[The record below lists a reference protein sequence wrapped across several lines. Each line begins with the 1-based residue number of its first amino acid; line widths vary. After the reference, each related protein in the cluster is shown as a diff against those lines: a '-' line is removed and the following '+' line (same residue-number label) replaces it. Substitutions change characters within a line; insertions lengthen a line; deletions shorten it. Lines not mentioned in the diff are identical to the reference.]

1 MSLQL
6 PPSEKVKKKEENSS
20 HPAIA
25 RETDPLLRQ
34 ANSWGSVRSRR
45 GTSTSSVDQQHF
57 KGMMNQD
64 DGANHSGYESID
76 DSASLEQTSRR
87 TTRDEESLLY
97 GPPGSA
103 SSLPPHPDSGSQRG
117 GSNFSG
123 IQASQSGISMS
134 STSHQ
139 PVLEIPEEVYAVR
152 KAALTVLKPLT
163 RTWVSYD
170 SQNRAFSRL
179 VVVIHLTF
187 VCNQIVV
194 SVGFALS
201 MLFGMSKW
209 TRLLPGLPFWF
220 ILLPAWASHAGL
232 LWLHVLAAQALSSF
246 IAEANDSRQR
256 SDSRDHLNRTEY
268 LPLLQRSL
276 KYGLKT
282 GLLSFCL
289 FLFEI
294 LIYIRLTRGSISLS
308 GALFPLWILLTGG
321 IVHGVIC
328 KTQDMLRV
336 LCWVLAFSSVVLTI
350 LKVDYG
356 EDAIRWRIVLSPIIA
371 FLAIVSASLLYIVY
385 GHQIGYYRLTESQLT
400 AGNLYSLAAL
410 ICIVLIVMIGEVI
423 PLNRPVEV
431 ETRLFVVILAPL
443 VVCLVGMGAWVV
455 SRDEFA
461 HLLLYGGQSTVHP
474 MKLRWESRGWTTLQ
488 GRGVVAIP
496 MFGEVNFQPL
506 DCKHV
511 EMQGSNVC
519 SRLAVKLYP
528 HEDVVEEEDA
538 VFVSGD
544 LRNHPYMD
552 ARYQRFTKP
561 EHI

>member
-1 MSLQL
+1 MMS
-6 PPSEKVKKKEENSS
+6 
-20 HPAIA
+20 
-25 RETDPLLRQ
+25 
-34 ANSWGSVRSRR
+34 
-45 GTSTSSVDQQHF
+45 
-57 KGMMNQD
+57 QD
-64 DGANHSGYESID
+64 DIIPNHDGYESLD
-76 DSASLEQTSRR
+76 DSINFAQSSRQTI
-87 TTRDEESLLY
+87 RDEESLLY
-97 GPPGSA
+97 NKAGSM
-103 SSLPPHPDSGSQRG
+103 SSLPPQPDSASRYGSH
-117 GSNFSG
+117 FSG
-123 IQASQSGISMS
+123 IQASGSGMS
-134 STSHQ
+134 TSTSSHQ
-139 PVLEIPEEVYAVR
+139 PVLEIPEEVYTVR

-163 RTWVSYD
+163 RTW
-170 SQNRAFSRL
+170 
-179 VVVIHLTF
+179 
-187 VCNQIVV
+187 IVV
-194 SVGFALS
+194 SVGFALTI
-201 MLFGMSKW
+201 LFGMSKW

-220 ILLPAWASHAGL
+220 ILLPAWTSHAGL
-232 LWLHVLAAQALSSF
+232 LWLHVLAAKALSAF
-246 IAEANDSRQR
+246 IAEANENRQR

-294 LIYIRLTRGSISLS
+294 LIYIRLTRRSISLT

-321 IVHGVIC
+321 IVNGIIC
-328 KTQDMLRV
+328 KTQDLLRI
-336 LCWVLAFSSVVLTI
+336 LCWFLAFSSVVLTI

-356 EDAIRWRIVLSPIIA
+356 DDSIRWRLVLIPIIA
-371 FLAIVSASLLYIVY
+371 FLAIVSASLLYIIY

-461 HLLLYGGQSTVHP
+461 RLLLFGGQAAVHP
-474 MKLRWESRGWTTLQ
+474 MKLRWESKGWTTVQ
-488 GRGVVAIP
+488 GKGVVAVP

-506 DCKHV
+506 DYKHI
-511 EMQGSNVC
+511 ELQESNIF

-528 HEDVVEEEDA
+528 HEDVTEEEDA
-538 VFVSGD
+538 VFISGD
-544 LRNHPYMD
+544 LRNHPYME
-552 ARYQRFTKP
+552 AG
-561 EHI
+561 